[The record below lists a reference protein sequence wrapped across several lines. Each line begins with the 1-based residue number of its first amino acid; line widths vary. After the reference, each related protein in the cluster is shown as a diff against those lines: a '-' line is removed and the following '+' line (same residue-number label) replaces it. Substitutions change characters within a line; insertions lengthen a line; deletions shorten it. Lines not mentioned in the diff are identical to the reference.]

1 MDDGWMAYVC
11 GDECNHSNTGAVK
24 ETVNKYD
31 NAVGYY
37 RDEVDAVLWIA
48 KDRISNV
55 FVDVYDRIIDI
66 LAMMQLPDVTAFQ
79 AERYYQEIVELLQDN
94 EKHKQYVSK
103 VTEIVT
109 NGQEAVIAATLMM
122 YPNVIIFSMGSKPA
136 RVRSPNIRR
145 PSKDEFTTG
154 NSYGGQSLRD
164 LIETTSADTLTRVF
178 RGMIDNFTLQDF
190 NAKDWVRK
198 INGYIDSIDNALENI
213 STTEIEATTR
223 RVATSIN
230 RLNSGLVTGYRRVAV
245 VDNKTCVGCLTLHG
259 KVYATNDEFES
270 HPRCR
275 CILVPI
281 TMTWMEYASVRGGA
295 VPDYMSRDELI
306 GMMPDAV
313 LRDILGPGRY
323 AMYEAGLP
331 LERMIYIEQTAEYG
345 HLIRITPL
353 SVLRE
358 QGIP

>member
-1 MDDGWMAYVC
+1 MDDGWMVYVC
-11 GDECNHSNTGAVK
+11 GDECNHANTGAVK
-24 ETVNKYD
+24 DTVNKYD

-103 VTEIVT
+103 VTEVVT
-109 NGQEAVIAATLMM
+109 NGQDAVIAATLLM
-122 YPNVIIFSMGSKPA
+122 YPDTIIFSMGSKPA
-136 RVRSPNIRR
+136 RVARPNIRK
-145 PSKDEFTTG
+145 PSKEEFPTG
-154 NSYGGQSLRD
+154 YSYGGSSLQDLVENTSRD
-164 LIETTSADTLTRVF
+164 TFTRIF
-178 RGMIDNFTLQDF
+178 RDMIDNFSLQDF
-190 NAKDWVRK
+190 DAKEWVRK
-198 INGYIDSIDNALENI
+198 INEDINIIDNALENI

-223 RVATSIN
+223 RVASRIN

-323 AMYEAGLP
+323 ALYEGGLP
-331 LERMIYIEQTAEYG
+331 LERMIYIERTQEYG
-345 HLIRITPL
+345 PLIRITPL

-358 QGIP
+358 QGF

>member
-1 MDDGWMAYVC
+1 MDDGWMVYVC
-11 GDECNHSNTGAVK
+11 GDECNHANTGAVK
-24 ETVNKYD
+24 QTVNKYD

-55 FVDVYDRIIDI
+55 FVEVYDRIIDI

-79 AERYYQEIVELLQDN
+79 AERFYQEIVELLQDRA
-94 EKHKQYVSK
+94 KHQQYVTK
-103 VTEIVT
+103 VEEQVVA
-109 NGQEAVIAATLMM
+109 GQDAVIAATLLM
-122 YPNVIIFSMGSKPA
+122 YPETIIFSMGSKPSRVA
-136 RVRSPNIRR
+136 RPVIRK
-145 PSKDEFTTG
+145 PSKEEFATG
-154 NSYGGQSLRD
+154 YSYGGSSLRD
-164 LIETTSADTLTRVF
+164 LIEGTSSDVFTRVTNRIREEV
-178 RGMIDNFTLQDF
+178 RGPELIPSDLSRLVNEFIDLIDN
-190 NAKDWVRK
+190 
-198 INGYIDSIDNALENI
+198 SLENI

-223 RVATSIN
+223 RVATRIN
-230 RLNSGLVTGYRRVAV
+230 RLNAGLVTGYRRVAV
-245 VDNKTCVGCLTLHG
+245 IDNKTCVGCLTLHG

-306 GMMPDAV
+306 GMMPDVV

-323 AMYEAGLP
+323 AMYEGGLP
-331 LERMIYIEQTAEYG
+331 LERMIYIERTQEYG
-345 HLIRITPL
+345 PLIRITPL

-358 QGIP
+358 QGF

>member
-1 MDDGWMAYVC
+1 MDDGWMVYVC
-11 GDECNHSNTGAVK
+11 GDECNHANTGAVK

-79 AERYYQEIVELLQDN
+79 AERFYQEIIELLQDN

-103 VTEIVT
+103 VTDEVIS
-109 NGQEAVIAATLMM
+109 GQQAVIEATLLM
-122 YPNVIIFSMGSKPA
+122 YPQVIIYNMGAKPA
-136 RVRSPNIRR
+136 RVSRPKIRK
-145 PSKDEFTTG
+145 PSADEFATG
-154 NSYGGQSLRD
+154 YSYGGSSLQSVV
-164 LIETTSADTLTRVF
+164 ENTSSDVFTRVAARIAEEAQRAEIIPSDLPRLVNEF
-178 RGMIDNFTLQDF
+178 IDL
-190 NAKDWVRK
+190 V
-198 INGYIDSIDNALENI
+198 DSTMENI

-223 RVATSIN
+223 RVASSIN
-230 RLNSGLVTGYRRVAV
+230 NLNQGLVKGYRRVAV
-245 VDNKTCVGCLTLHG
+245 IDNKTCVGCLTLHG
-259 KVYATNDEFES
+259 KMYATNDEFES

-275 CILVPI
+275 CILVPV
-281 TMTWMEYASVRGGA
+281 TMSWMEYASVQGGA
-295 VPDYMSRDELI
+295 VPDYMSRDEII
-306 GMMPDAV
+306 GMLPDIV

-331 LERMIYIEQTAEYG
+331 LERMIYIERTQEYG
-345 HLIRITPL
+345 PLIRITPL

-358 QGIP
+358 QGF

>member
-1 MDDGWMAYVC
+1 MDNGWMAYVC

-37 RDEVDAVLWIA
+37 REEVDAVLWTA

-109 NGQEAVIAATLMM
+109 NGQEAAIAATLMM

-136 RVRSPNIRR
+136 RVRSPIIRR

-154 NSYGGQSLRD
+154 NSYGGQSLLG
-164 LIETTSADTLTRVF
+164 LIENTSSDTLTRIF
-178 RGMIDNFTLQDF
+178 REMTDNFAGQDF
-190 NAKDWVRK
+190 DAKDWVRK

-306 GMMPDAV
+306 GMMPNAV